1 MLIRINFVILTGS
14 NTLLNDC
21 FSSIIYVVQ
30 GFHKLEINSFS
41 SSSFSCT
48 FMWGNIWSL
57 IWIFLWKSTNLRCFN
72 CLLVVSFVFTK
83 FISTLLSVFWLL
95 TSECKN
101 PSKLKCRL
109 VVSFVLARPILFVSP
124 SFLLLIGNYREV
136 FSTILLRHQL
146 KQTNIEQ
153 IYEFIQEFWE
163 KNFW

>member
-41 SSSFSCT
+41 SSSFSCI

-57 IWIFLWKSTNLRCFN
+57 IWVFLWKSTNLRCFN
-72 CLLVVSFVFTK
+72 CLLAVSFVFTK

-95 TSECKN
+95 TTECKN

-109 VVSFVLARPILFVSP
+109 VVSFVLARPILFVP
-124 SFLLLIGNYREV
+124 PFFLLLISNHRKV
-136 FSTILLRHQL
+136 FSTVLLRHQL
-146 KQTNIEQ
+146 TNIEQ